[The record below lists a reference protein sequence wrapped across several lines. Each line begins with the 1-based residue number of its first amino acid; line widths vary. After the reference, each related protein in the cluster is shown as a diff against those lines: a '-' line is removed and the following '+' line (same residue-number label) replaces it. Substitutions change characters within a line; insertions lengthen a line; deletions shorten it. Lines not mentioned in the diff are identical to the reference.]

1 MTQPSEPPILDKI
14 RSMWEFAAVTQFF
27 NLFYYMFG
35 LNDFDIY
42 VLISPRH
49 HRQMQKQGTD
59 RA

>member
-1 MTQPSEPPILDKI
+1 MTEPSEPPILDKI

-42 VLISPRH
+42 VPTSTPRFLGL
-49 HRQMQKQGTD
+49 HRQM
-59 RA
+59 

>member
-1 MTQPSEPPILDKI
+1 MTEPSEPPILDKI

-42 VLISPRH
+42 VPIPHATSPW
-49 HRQMQKQGTD
+49 TSSSD
-59 RA
+59 VE

>member
-1 MTQPSEPPILDKI
+1 MTEPSEPPILDKI

-42 VLISPRH
+42 VPIPRAKSH
-49 HRQMQKQGTD
+49 GLHRQM
-59 RA
+59 

>member
-1 MTQPSEPPILDKI
+1 MTDPSDPQILDKI

-42 VLISPRH
+42 VPNPPRLR
-49 HRQMQKQGTD
+49 RQM
-59 RA
+59 